1 MITETLIIHGG
12 DLVEWH
18 ERSGFAN
25 KPPQRIPP
33 ATLRIE
39 FNRAPQALYVHHKP
53 QGTLLWH
60 KNSAG
65 PSKVVKGIAT
75 DADKTAQ
82 PITSYP
88 IDGNVSD
95 PSGRYLPRIF
105 SFTIGSNSEHQVS
118 LYHSPFGA
126 RFSNAGGIYGQV
138 GFDDGKT
145 AAWALITLT
154 VTPSLGAPL
163 KFVAQSDIHGEFS
176 LPLNRLP
183 ALTKDAPTT
192 TYSATLEVKARHSTA
207 PEALVDPDTLTQVDI
222 ANGKNSGGNSLFVK
236 TLNLAIAPGTVA
248 KVVSPNHTLIVIKS
262 T

>member
-18 ERSGFAN
+18 EHSGFAN

-39 FNRAPQALYVHHKP
+39 FNKAPQALYVHHKP

-60 KNSAG
+60 KKSAA
-65 PSKVVKGIAT
+65 PSKVVNGIAT
-75 DADKTAQ
+75 DTDKTA
-82 PITSYP
+82 PPTGSYP
-88 IDGNVSD
+88 IEGNVSD
-95 PSGRYLPRIF
+95 PSGRYLPRRF
-105 SFTIGSNSEHQVS
+105 SFTLGSNNEHQVS

-126 RFSNAGGIYGQV
+126 RFSNAGGIHGQV
-138 GFDDGKT
+138 GFDDGKV
-145 AAWALITLT
+145 AAWALIALT
-154 VTPSLGAPL
+154 VTPTLGPAL
-163 KFVAQSDIHGEFS
+163 KFVAQADVHGEFA

-192 TYSATLEVKARHSTA
+192 TYSAALEIKALHSTA
-207 PEALVDPDTLTQVDI
+207 PEALIDPDTLIQTDI
-222 ANGKNSGGNSLFVK
+222 ASNKDTNDNSLFVK
-236 TLNLAIAPGTVA
+236 TLGLAITPGTVT
-248 KVVSPNHTLIVIKS
+248 KIVSPNHTLIVLKS